1 MFWAFCNQHCG
12 GLHKQ
17 LCPQVHL
24 YLRIWKH
31 GMVFNL
37 LSTRRYLKQKL
48 RAKVVHFLDTF
59 SKYTGQVFHRT
70 NSSRCK
76 ACEKRTFLFQF
87 ADVHGQQSA
96 HFCVQGSTGGGQK
109 VEPEDESCQSG
120 RKKGPP
126 CCARTKWQTQEPQ
139 KSNIWSSWCGVLRKR
154 LFLLYSVQCTLQ
166 RGHLLAKRFALK
178 VIGMR
183 MLISRCSINN

>member
-48 RAKVVHFLDTF
+48 RAKVVHFLDSF

-87 ADVHGQQSA
+87 ADVHGLSA
-96 HFCVQGSTGGGQK
+96 ICPLLCSGQHRRRTEGWTRRRVLPKWPKKRTTMLCPDQVTDTGAPKEQHL
-109 VEPEDESCQSG
+109 VFLM
-120 RKKGPP
+120 
-126 CCARTKWQTQEPQ
+126 
-139 KSNIWSSWCGVLRKR
+139 WSAEEKII
-154 LFLLYSVQCTLQ
+154 SV
-166 RGHLLAKRFALK
+166 
-178 VIGMR
+178 V
-183 MLISRCSINN
+183 